1 MKSNNTRRQFLSK
14 AMLAALICLEVSTL
28 ACSQRG
34 KSQQSGPSPVETAS
48 TQLVTLS
55 RGLRSL
61 DGLNM
66 EGASLIAGQTK
77 RDKERVDLAQL
88 SAEYSTNYR
97 NVLAEAAKLSP
108 KEVEA
113 RLRAGFTPEE
123 FETFLPLI
131 RQHLR
136 LAKVDALPSAAAI
149 AQDFQILRYKKPFR
163 P

>member
-1 MKSNNTRRQFLSK
+1 
-14 AMLAALICLEVSTL
+14 
-28 ACSQRG
+28 
-34 KSQQSGPSPVETAS
+34 
-48 TQLVTLS
+48 
-55 RGLRSL
+55 
-61 DGLNM
+61 M